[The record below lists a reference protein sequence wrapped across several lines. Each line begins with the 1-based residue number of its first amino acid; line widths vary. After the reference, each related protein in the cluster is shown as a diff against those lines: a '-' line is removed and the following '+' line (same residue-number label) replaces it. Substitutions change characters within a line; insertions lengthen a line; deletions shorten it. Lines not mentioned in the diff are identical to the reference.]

1 LQATLDQLSQ
11 ELTND
16 YNLKIQSSEGLK
28 ESIAMRSE
36 LPVFA
41 KRQEILDVIRENSIV
56 IIQGSTGC
64 GKTTQASRDLSYLFM
79 LTFFLM

>member
-1 LQATLDQLSQ
+1 MDQLSE

-16 YNLKIQSSEGLK
+16 YNTKLHSSEDLK

-41 KRQEILDVIRENSIV
+41 KKQVILDVIKENSIV

-64 GKTTQASRDLSYLFM
+64 GKTTQVNKNLHYIVYFKYI
-79 LTFFLM
+79 

>member
-1 LQATLDQLSQ
+1 MDQLSE

-16 YNLKIQSSEGLK
+16 YNTKLNSSEGLK

-41 KRQEILDVIRENSIV
+41 KKQVILDIIKENSIV

-64 GKTTQASRDLSYLFM
+64 GKTTQVNNNLYISL
-79 LTFFLM
+79 

>member
-1 LQATLDQLSQ
+1 MQATLDQVSE
-11 ELTND
+11 ELTKD
-16 YNLKIQSSEGLK
+16 YDVKFNSSDDLK

-41 KRQEILDVIRENSIV
+41 KKQEILDVIRTNSIV

-64 GKTTQASRDLSYLFM
+64 GKTTQACKDIILY
-79 LTFFLM
+79 